1 MHKSSNDKNIS
12 INSSNIKQILIAES
26 LARYR
31 NANNSKRTHGSHNE
45 ILHDNMNFSEEM
57 KESLMCFEVIKGV
70 KYPYM
75 VKMLTNYMTLNS

>member
-12 INSSNIKQILIAES
+12 INSANIKQILIAES

-45 ILHDNMNFSEEM
+45 IFCTMN
-57 KESLMCFEVIKGV
+57 
-70 KYPYM
+70 
-75 VKMLTNYMTLNS
+75 